1 LEAAD
6 NIEIEKMKESDD
18 NPLGLENRQYSVEE
32 FGQEVRNK
40 VGGDK
45 YVSNLILGEM
55 FLAAYPVYRCKIIQA
70 GNGKNQNGCSC
81 C

>member
-1 LEAAD
+1 MQED
-6 NIEIEKMKESDD
+6 ER

-40 VGGDK
+40 VGGDE
-45 YVSNLILGEM
+45 YASNLILGEM
-55 FLAAYPVYRCKIIQA
+55 FLAAYPVYRCKIIEA
-70 GNGKNQNGCSC
+70 SKGKNQSGCSC

>member
-1 LEAAD
+1 MEV
-6 NIEIEKMKESDD
+6 SDS

-45 YVSNLILGEM
+45 YVSNLMLGEL
-55 FLAAYPVYRCKIIQA
+55 FLAAYPVYRCIIIQD
-70 GNGKNQNGCSC
+70 GNDKKQNGCSC

>member
-1 LEAAD
+1 MQED
-6 NIEIEKMKESDD
+6 ER

-55 FLAAYPVYRCKIIQA
+55 FLAAYPVYRCKITQA